1 MFYFQQLLQQG
12 LNGIDRTGMVP
23 TVVAISY
30 TILLV
35 GFLIGL
41 YQAAL
46 RGGDVQAL
54 AVTGIKYLVIAIV
67 LANWATV
74 FREVNDS
81 FNQVAQ
87 FIDNSS
93 GAGDMFLSWFDQ
105 LKQQFATNGVSA
117 ILPAINATFAA
128 ISVALMLL
136 VAYAIYAI
144 MVVVFA
150 FFYVLYGCV
159 LYVLGPLVLAL
170 LPMANVGQLAR
181 SYATNL
187 MIWNAWG
194 VLYAI
199 FGSLITAIQ
208 FNRVDEVMKLGF
220 LEGFFVVNSDSVM
233 LGMVSIFYAL
243 AMGLIPFL
251 AKKLISGD
259 VGATASAM
267 VRAAAVAAGALLAG
281 ASGFAAGAGAGEA
294 GTTAPAGAGAASTG
308 GGNAAANTSASA
320 PPPPPSLAQT
330 IRSGIMSAVS
340 GGAPPAVA
348 SSGGGSGSSISS
360 TAGSGLGGRSAPRR
374 SSGFR
379 PVGVTQ
385 TIAFHAG
392 KLAGSAIGRSGNN
405 EAENGQQSESLI
417 HGFGPFVC

>member
-12 LNGIDRTGMVP
+12 LNGIDRTAMVP
-23 TVVAISY
+23 TVVGIAY

-41 YQAAL
+41 YQAAI

-54 AVTGIKYLVIAIV
+54 AVTGIKYLVIAII
-67 LANWATV
+67 LANWSTV

-87 FIDNSS
+87 FVDNSS

-105 LKQQFATNGVSA
+105 LKQQFSSNGISA
-117 ILPAINATFAA
+117 ILPAISASFAA
-128 ISVALMLL
+128 ITTSLMILL
-136 VAYAIYAI
+136 AYVIYAI

-170 LPMANVGQLAR
+170 LPMAGVGQLAK

-194 VLYAI
+194 ILYAI

-208 FNRVDEVMKLGF
+208 FNRVDTVMNQGF
-220 LEGFFVVNSDSVM
+220 LRGFYLGSSESTIVGLVSV
-233 LGMVSIFYAL
+233 FYAL
-243 AMGLIPFL
+243 ALGLIPFI

-259 VGATASAM
+259 VGATASSM
-267 VRAAAVAAGALLAG
+267 VRAATVAAGALLSG
-281 ASGFAAGAGAGEA
+281 GSGFAAGAGAASGTGSGVAA
-294 GTTAPAGAGAASTG
+294 GGAASAG
-308 GGNAAANTSASA
+308 ASSSAASASSSA
-320 PPPPPSLAQT
+320 PPPQPSLAQT
-330 IRSGIMSAVS
+330 IRSGIMSAVN
-340 GGAPPAVA
+340 GDAPPAPA
-348 SSGGGSGSSISS
+348 SNGGGSASPQAASAGAGASGGGSAS
-360 TAGSGLGGRSAPRR
+360 RR
-374 SSGFR
+374 PSSSGFR

-385 TIAFHAG
+385 TVAFHAG
-392 KLAGSAIGRSGNN
+392 KFAGIIGGKEGGEN
-405 EAENGQQSESLI
+405 ENA
-417 HGFGPFVC
+417 